1 MAACSRSS
9 FSSGNTTRVVA
20 DSRMASQNDSVE
32 GNADDGVIS
41 IAHTAADLGQGIYN
55 MIGIVAAT
63 TLGLDQKQIRVEKPD
78 TSTMLLTTT
87 ISKMLTVGPDA
98 DVIVT

>member
-1 MAACSRSS
+1 MDCRRCITWSPIDVI
-9 FSSGNTTRVVA
+9 FVGK
-20 DSRMASQNDSVE
+20 DSNGERF
-32 GNADDGVIS
+32 
-41 IAHTAADLGQGIYN
+41 LGDF
-55 MIGIVAAT
+55 AT
-63 TLGLDQKQIRVEKPD
+63 KTGGTFYTD